1 MIRKLIICQALL
13 GIGLGSIYLLPR
25 GYKIRESAI
34 ILILPD
40 TVEEWFGESMET
52 SEVVINALADDTNY
66 AQSQYKRR
74 TPGTE
79 DKIDITSAFVVLS
92 GDDMNNSIH
101 LSLIHIS
108 EPTRPY

>member
-1 MIRKLIICQALL
+1 MLRKLIICQALL

-34 ILILPD
+34 IMILPNA
-40 TVEEWFGESMET
+40 VQEWFGESIET

-66 AQSQYKRR
+66 VQSQYKRR
-74 TPGTE
+74 TPGTK
-79 DKIDITSAFVVLS
+79 DKIDIASAFVVLS

-101 LSLIHIS
+101 IIIINK
-108 EPTRPY
+108 